1 MKYYIDYKKNTS
13 EILGFLTDLNKT
25 QAMGILQEVS
35 KEVFDTQM
43 NKTNN
48 NKIIIDGENISF
60 DKVDWRTPEEI
71 EETRIIAINNK
82 VEEIIIKPYPIY
94 KQLNI
99 RGQLLPYS
107 IDDLEIMNMFIDT
120 TRYIGKDAKSNGT
133 KVEDINWA
141 GLDEY
146 STSDE
151 ITESDLLSIRK
162 LVKAI

>member
-1 MKYYIDYKKNTS
+1 MKYYIDKNKKIFGFEADGSQDFLITKDMRFITIE
-13 EILGFLTDLNKT
+13 EIEEMRKL
-25 QAMGILQEVS
+25 
-35 KEVFDTQM
+35 
-43 NKTNN
+43 
-48 NKIIIDGENISF
+48 
-60 DKVDWRTPEEI
+60 TPEEI
-71 EETRIIAINNK
+71 EQDRIIAINNK

-146 STSDE
+146 LSSDE
-151 ITESDLLSIRK
+151 ITKANLLSIRQ
-162 LVKAI
+162 LVKAV

>member
-1 MKYYIDYKKNTS
+1 MS
-13 EILGFLTDLNKT
+13 EWCINYDEQGKILGFSKGSIGNNIK
-25 QAMGILQEVS
+25 VS
-35 KEVFDTQM
+35 NQVWVDTM
-43 NKTNN
+43 DNGY
-48 NKIIIDGENISF
+48 NKIIIDKDKNITF
-60 DKVDWRTPEEI
+60 EKVDWRTPEEI

-133 KVEDINWA
+133 KAEDINWA

>member
-1 MKYYIDYKKNTS
+1 MNNKDKYYINKDKK
-13 EILGFLTDLNKT
+13 LFGFNNDGSQDFL
-25 QAMGILQEVS
+25 I
-35 KEVFDTQM
+35 
-43 NKTNN
+43 TNDM
-48 NKIIIDGENISF
+48 KPITI
-60 DKVDWRTPEEI
+60 EEI
-71 EETRIIAINNK
+71 EEMRKATLEEIEEARIISINNK
-82 VEEIIIKPYPIY
+82 VEEIITKPYPFY

-99 RGQLLPYS
+99 RGQLLPYT
-107 IDDLEIMNMFIDT
+107 IDDLENMNMFIDT

-151 ITESDLLSIRK
+151 ITQAELLSIRK